1 MRDKPSAAGKD
12 SEKERRTEK
21 ETVMESGSSHAF
33 RILHF
38 GGLK

>member
-21 ETVMESGSSHAF
+21 ETVIDRKSVV
-33 RILHF
+33 
-38 GGLK
+38 